1 MKKFT
6 LLIGLLLCSII
17 LRAAEQAPPVKPNI
31 SITEA
36 AAKGDLKKVE
46 AHLAAGTDINDR
58 DGEHGSSALHA
69 AAYHGNLEI
78 VKFLIEKGADINAR
92 NRHKQTP
99 RDVAWH
105 DIENERFSDS
115 QKEAKRK
122 VGEFIESEGG
132 EHGDVRGKSV
142 WRLLAF
148 LPCLIPIFLVLGII
162 YAIKTKPT
170 EHAMPTP
177 TKKMLVVTTP
187 TIPGKKV
194 VRVLGLVRGN
204 TIRARHVG
212 KDILAGLR
220 NMVGGEVTE
229 YAKLLAES
237 REQAIDRMLVE
248 AEGLGANAVIS
259 VDFQTSV
266 IMGGAAEMMAY
277 GTAVVVEESNES

>member
-1 MKKFT
+1 M
-6 LLIGLLLCSII
+6 
-17 LRAAEQAPPVKPNI
+17 
-31 SITEA
+31 
-36 AAKGDLKKVE
+36 
-46 AHLAAGTDINDR
+46 AAGTDINDR
-58 DGEHGSSALHA
+58 DGEHGSSTLHA

-78 VKFLIEKGADINAR
+78 VKFLIENGADINAR

-122 VGEFIESEGG
+122 VGEFIESKGG
-132 EHGDVRGKSV
+132 EHGHVRGKSV

-277 GTAVVVEESNES
+277 GTAVIVEE